1 MEFSISGPGLRPTLN
16 AYLYGDA
23 MAISRMAER
32 AGRKQLSVAFRQ
44 KAETIREA
52 MDRHQVIEHPCLEE
66 ILETEAK
73 TYEWMES
80 RWSV

>member
-1 MEFSISGPGLRPTLN
+1 
-16 AYLYGDA
+16 
-23 MAISRMAER
+23 
-32 AGRKQLSVAFRQ
+32 
-44 KAETIREA
+44 